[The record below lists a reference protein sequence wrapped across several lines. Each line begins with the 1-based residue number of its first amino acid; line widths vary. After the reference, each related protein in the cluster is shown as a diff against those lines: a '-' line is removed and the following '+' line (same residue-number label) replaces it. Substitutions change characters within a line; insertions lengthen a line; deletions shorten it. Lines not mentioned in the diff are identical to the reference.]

1 MTKSNLIYCLDNIA
15 TFIESQIDYLT
26 YVDNIDNKTK
36 DCFTFYA
43 SSTEPIT
50 LGGEGMEWYVTDMT
64 SHIIMLIEINEN
76 KKSTLNLAVKE
87 KAFLTMEQ
95 LILAFPYLQNKSFNF
110 TENADTYKMSYNVTN
125 VISNGE
131 NILLSAEKCSLKLE
145 FDITYFR
152 KDI

>member
-87 KAFLTMEQ
+87 KALKGA
-95 LILAFPYLQNKSFNF
+95 I
-110 TENADTYKMSYNVTN
+110 TEDEIN
-125 VISNGE
+125 VISDYKNV
-131 NILLSAEKCSLKLE
+131 
-145 FDITYFR
+145 ITYNKHILSMTRFTAVHGEEYFND
-152 KDI
+152 KFNGVKESVEKYWGSF